1 MFISGKK
8 IGLASEAYLLLP
20 TRQGIK
26 PLSGIDLS
34 ADKDLNI
41 PKTKTTNS
49 NYFTKNPD
57 KASRKFKMGIEMS
70 KSGDFY

>member
-49 NYFTKNPD
+49 NYFTK
-57 KASRKFKMGIEMS
+57 
-70 KSGDFY
+70 KS